1 MVFKAFDRMS
11 YALVMETTHAIR
23 QGDRA
28 KKSVTRDSGVVIWSE

>member
-11 YALVMETTHAIR
+11 YGLVMESSHAIR

-28 KKSVTRDSGVVIWSE
+28 RNP